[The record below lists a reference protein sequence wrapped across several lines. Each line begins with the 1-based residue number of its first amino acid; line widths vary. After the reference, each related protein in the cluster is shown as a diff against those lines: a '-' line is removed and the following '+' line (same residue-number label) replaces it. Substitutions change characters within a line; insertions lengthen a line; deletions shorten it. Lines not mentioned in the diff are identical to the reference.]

1 VAGLL
6 ASRDWLSGRDAL
18 TNLPNRAFY
27 EETIIREV
35 ASAERNKQSL
45 SLLVI
50 DVDGLKQWNDE
61 DKSHHLGDLAIILTA
76 QNIKKGVRTSDLVA
90 RWGGDE
96 FTVILPKAGSSIAE
110 EISQRILE
118 NINRLKPLSPSG
130 RKLSVSIGVRQ
141 YHGEGPTKF
150 FEKADDAAF
159 QAKKSDNKIVV
170 AEQ

>member
-35 ASAERNKQSL
+35 ASAERNKQPL

-76 QNIKKGVRTSDLVA
+76 QNIKKG
-90 RWGGDE
+90 
-96 FTVILPKAGSSIAE
+96 
-110 EISQRILE
+110 LE
-118 NINRLKPLSPSG
+118 LAIW
-130 RKLSVSIGVRQ
+130 
-141 YHGEGPTKF
+141 
-150 FEKADDAAF
+150 
-159 QAKKSDNKIVV
+159 
-170 AEQ
+170 